1 MLKTWAK
8 KLIQSNQNYTCFK
21 YFVRIV
27 SLLNKHYSS
36 ESDIEDIDDDY
47 IVDFINRNQIEIF
60 QQLYEETEVKYLRY
74 FKNSKENFQKT
85 VVLKIN
91 GISR

>member
-74 FKNSKENFQKT
+74 FKNSEENFQKT